1 MASIPLLSRWQYNCT
16 FFQNI
21 QAHSVLH
28 NIPAATMMT
37 PCIKAHQQVV
47 EWFAQ
52 EVNDYAYNYDK
63 LFIHLNWR
71 WIDLMSSPQE
81 FSFFWFLW
89 LEKSAGNAQM
99 FHGFWIL
106 LGFPNKNCTKK
117 DIVNTKY
124 GLKEFHHT
132 YIWNDVEKWNSIS

>member
-1 MASIPLLSRWQYNCT
+1 MQKPMHTVISPFLEVQFI
-16 FFQNI
+16 I
-21 QAHSVLH
+21 AHFWKISSSVH
-28 NIPAATMMT
+28 PAAAAAMT

-106 LGFPNKNCTKK
+106 LGFPNKNCKK
-117 DIVNTKY
+117 KEIVNMV
-124 GLKEFHHT
+124 LKNFILH
-132 YIWNDVEKWNSIS
+132 IFVMM